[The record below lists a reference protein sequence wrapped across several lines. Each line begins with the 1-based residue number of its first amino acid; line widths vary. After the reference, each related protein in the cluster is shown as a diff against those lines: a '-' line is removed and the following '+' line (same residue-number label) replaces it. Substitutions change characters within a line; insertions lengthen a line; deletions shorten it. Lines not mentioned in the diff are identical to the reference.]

1 MSDPELPSG
10 GEELTLPVRVL
21 FVCMGNICR
30 SPTAQG
36 VFEAQVHEAGL
47 DGRVVADSAGLGPWH
62 VGEAPDPRAQNAA
75 WNRGIDLSGQ
85 RARQVEQ
92 TDFDRFHYMLA
103 MDRGNLV
110 ALQQRQPTGSAVLIE
125 LLMRHAPGGYGR
137 EVGDPYA
144 GGPAGFE
151 QVLDQVEVACRGLL
165 QTLSVRH
172 KLSRR

>member
-1 MSDPELPSG
+1 MSDPELPA
-10 GEELTLPVRVL
+10 EELALPVRVL

-36 VFEAQVHEAGL
+36 VLEAQVHDAGL
-47 DGRVVADSAGLGPWH
+47 DGRLVVDSAGLGPWH
-62 VGEAPDPRAQNAA
+62 VGEAPDPRAQHAA
-75 WNRGIDLSGQ
+75 WGRGIDISAQ

-92 TDFDRFHYMLA
+92 GDFQRFHYMLA
-103 MDRGNLV
+103 MDRGNLA
-110 ALQQRQPTGSAVLIE
+110 ALQQRQPPRSTVRIE

-172 KLSRR
+172 SLNRR